1 MAEVLTSPPER
12 LPPARRRWLGVGAQV
27 WIPSLLVAAA
37 MLLPI
42 AYLIIRAAGA
52 GSEGW
57 NLLLS
62 ARTARILLNT
72 LLLATAVTATTVAVA
87 LPLAWL
93 TVRTDL
99 PGARWWTVLTAL
111 PLVVPS
117 YVGGFVIAT
126 AFGPTGM
133 LQQAL
138 EWLMGLTRLPA
149 IYGFPGAWLTLSL
162 FTYPYVL
169 LSIRAGLRGIDP
181 AVEEA
186 SRVLGQGAW
195 TTITRVS
202 LPMLRPWIGAGALLV
217 ALYVLSDFGAV
228 SMMQF
233 DSFTTAIY
241 VQYQAS
247 FNRSYAAVLSLVL
260 VVLTAVVL
268 AIEGRSSRARFHRIG
283 SAAARLARPVRL
295 GEWRIPAVMF
305 CGSVVALGVVLPA
318 SVVLY
323 WLVAGLRL
331 GQPLVVTLQPALN
344 SVYASA
350 LSAGAAVL
358 AGMPLAIL
366 AVRRRGAL
374 AAVITRLAYTGYALP
389 GIVVALSLVFFAAR
403 SVPWLYQ
410 TMPVLVFAYLV
421 LFLPQAVGTLRS
433 ALQQVSPSHE
443 ESARVLGRTP
453 RQTLLSVTVP
463 LVRPGAVAAAALV
476 FLTTMKELPA
486 TLLLS
491 PTGFE
496 TLATRIW
503 SAATEGF
510 FTRAAPPALL
520 LLLISSLSMAL
531 LLSQERRGSDA

>member
-1 MAEVLTSPPER
+1 MLDVAL
-12 LPPARRRWLGVGAQV
+12 PARQRRLGAGAPV
-27 WIPSLLVAAA
+27 WIPSVLVALA

-42 AYLIIRAAGA
+42 AYLIVRAAGA

-57 NLLLS
+57 SLLVS
-62 ARTARILLNT
+62 VRTGRILANT
-72 LLLATAVTATTVAVA
+72 LLLAGAVTASTIVLA

-99 PGARWWTVLTAL
+99 PAARLWSVLTAL

-117 YVGGFVIAT
+117 YVGGFVVAT

-133 LQQAL
+133 LQQLL
-138 EWLMGLTRLPA
+138 EPVTGVTRLPP
-149 IYGFPGAWLTLSL
+149 IYGFVGAWLTLSL

-181 AVEEA
+181 ALDEA
-186 SRVLGQGAW
+186 SRSLGHGAVD
-195 TTITRVS
+195 TARRIS

-217 ALYVLSDFGAV
+217 ALYALSDFGAV

-233 DSFTTAIY
+233 ESFTTAIY
-241 VQYQAS
+241 TQYQAS

-260 VVLTAVVL
+260 VALTALVL
-268 AIEGRSSRARFHRIG
+268 SVEGRSQRARYHRVG
-283 SAAARLARPVRL
+283 AAAARRVRPVRL
-295 GEWRIPAVMF
+295 GRWRWPALVF
-305 CGSVVALGVVLPA
+305 CGTVVALGVVLPA
-318 SVVLY
+318 GVVLY
-323 WLVAGLRL
+323 WLIVGMRH
-331 GQPLVVTLQPALN
+331 GQPLILTLRPALN

-350 LSAGAAVL
+350 LSAAVAVL
-358 AGMPLAIL
+358 AGMPVAVLAL
-366 AVRRRGAL
+366 RQRGRLSAL
-374 AAVITRLAYTGYALP
+374 ITRMAYAGYALP
-389 GIVVALSLVFFAAR
+389 GIVVALALVFFAAR
-403 SVPWLYQ
+403 TVPWLYQ
-410 TMPVLVFAYLV
+410 TMPVLIFAYMV

-433 ALQQVSPSHE
+433 ALQQISPAQE
-443 ESARVLGRTP
+443 ESARVLGRTY
-453 RQTLLSVTVP
+453 RQALLSVTVP

-520 LLLISSLSMAL
+520 LLMISSLSMAL
-531 LLSQERRGSDA
+531 LLSQERRGFDA

>member
-1 MAEVLTSPPER
+1 MAEVLTSPPEI
-12 LPPARRRWLGVGAQV
+12 LPPARQRRLGVGAQV

-42 AYLIIRAAGA
+42 AYLLIRAAGA
-52 GSEGW
+52 GGEGW
-57 NLLLS
+57 SLLLS
-62 ARTARILLNT
+62 PRTGRILLNT
-72 LLLATAVTATTVAVA
+72 LLLAAAVTVTTIALA

-99 PGARWWTVLTAL
+99 PGSRWWTVLTAL

-126 AFGPTGM
+126 ALGPTGM
-133 LQQAL
+133 LQQVL
-138 EWLMGLTRLPA
+138 ESLVGLTRLPA

-181 AVEEA
+181 AIEEA
-186 SRVLGQGAW
+186 SRVLGQGIW
-195 TTITRVS
+195 TTIMRVS

-260 VVLTAVVL
+260 VALTAVVL
-268 AIEGRSSRARFHRIG
+268 AIEGRSSRARFHRVG
-283 SAAARLARPVRL
+283 SAAARRPRPVRL
-295 GEWRIPAVMF
+295 GRWRVPALLF
-305 CGSVVALGVVLPA
+305 CGVVVAFGVVLPA
-318 SVVLY
+318 AVVLY
-323 WLVAGLRL
+323 WLIVGLRL
-331 GQPLVVTLQPALN
+331 GQPLIVTLQPALN

-358 AGMPLAIL
+358 AGMPVAIL

-403 SVPWLYQ
+403 AVPWLYQ

-433 ALQQVSPSHE
+433 ALQQISPSQE

-531 LLSQERRGSDA
+531 LLSQERRGFDA